1 MTNFF
6 YISGIV
12 FWAVLAVMTLICA
25 IYYGIPAMVKLY
37 QRYIKSTLANLK
49 VYFFGSEWLREA
61 NCAEIYFSRYSEV
74 PGSEAHWHKP
84 GRARRLAYYRFL
96 KEARKDM
103 PEYLEKLRNNK

>member
-12 FWAVLAVMTLICA
+12 FWAIITLIGA
-25 IYYGIPAMVKLY
+25 IYYGGPVMVKLY

-61 NCAEIYFSRYSEV
+61 NCAEIYFSKYSEV
-74 PGSEAHWHKP
+74 PGRDAHWHKP
-84 GRARRLAYYRFL
+84 GCARRLAYHRFL

-103 PEYLEKLRNNK
+103 PEYLEKHRNNK

>member
-12 FWAVLAVMTLICA
+12 FWAIIALFGT
-25 IYYGIPAMVKLY
+25 IYYGGPAMVKLY
-37 QRYIKSTLANLK
+37 RRYIGATLTNIK
-49 VYFFGSEWLREA
+49 IYFFSSKWLRET
-61 NCAEIYFSRYSEV
+61 NCAEIYFSKYSDV

-84 GRARRLAYYRFL
+84 GCGRRLAYYRFL

-103 PEYLEKLRNNK
+103 PEYLEKHRNNK